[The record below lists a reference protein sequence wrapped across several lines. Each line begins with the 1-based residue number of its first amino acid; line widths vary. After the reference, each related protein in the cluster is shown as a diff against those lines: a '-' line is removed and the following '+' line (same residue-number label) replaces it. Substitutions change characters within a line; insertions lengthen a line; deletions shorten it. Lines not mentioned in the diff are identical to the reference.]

1 MDAQGNVFECQ
12 VILDWRKLNEDA
24 LSLRNFK
31 WVDIL
36 MLGLDLIFSASY
48 MDDLFDVQTFD

>member
-12 VILDWRKLNEDA
+12 VILDWRKLNKDA

-36 MLGLDLIFSASY
+36 KLWLDLIFSASY
-48 MDDLFDVQTFD
+48 MDDFLDVQTFD

>member
-12 VILDWRKLNEDA
+12 VILDWRKLNIDA

-36 MLGLDLIFSASY
+36 KLWLDLIFSASY
-48 MDDLFDVQTFD
+48 MDDFLDVQTFD